1 MAKFPYYFD
10 RCNPQMFE
18 SEFASKRANDNTILS
33 GGLSE
38 FCEQKDLQN
47 RVTLGIYTKTHA
59 TLIPQGFETVRLV
72 RYALL
77 DAVQKL
83 LPKERVK
90 SCLRC
95 RIDKTKDVSVNYN
108 VSTKKAHYG
117 NLQRCGSVWCCPNCA
132 PKITEQRKKEI
143 KQAVERH
150 KGGLYMLTLTIPH
163 YMGDN
168 LKMLLLGFRG
178 ALKRFF
184 SGTRKAKAI
193 WSDMGKIGHIKALEV
208 TWGQNGW
215 HPHYHILIFTEKELP
230 QNYDT
235 TPLIELWQN
244 SCRLAKLPIPS
255 AKYGLDFRKGEYS
268 EYVTKWGWN
277 IESEMTKG
285 HLKKGRGSNWSAWD
299 LLKYYAFGT
308 GVDDFERYGKLFQ
321 EFALCFKGS
330 RQLEWS
336 RGLKAMFGVGEKTD
350 EQIADETHKNA
361 EQVFDLHREFW
372 RLICKYQRKADFLH
386 CVEYD
391 RINQTS
397 TSFELIELLA
407 QFEYQRMC
415 VRGRLGGVNDN
426 DTHAQSEYM

>member
-1 MAKFPYYFD
+1 MHKFPYYFHA
-10 RCNPQMFE
+10 CNPQMWEQKFLT
-18 SEFASKRANDNTILS
+18 KRAND
-33 GGLSE
+33 GDFFGDGLSE
-38 FCEQKDLQN
+38 FCEQSDLKN
-47 RVTLGIYTKTHA
+47 RVALGIYTKFHA
-59 TLIPQGFETVRLV
+59 TQYSQGFEVGRLV

-77 DAVQKL
+77 ETVQKL

-95 RIDKTKDVSVNYN
+95 RIDKTLPVSVKYN
-108 VSTKKAHYG
+108 VSTSKAHYG
-117 NLQRCGSVWCCPNCA
+117 NLQRCGSVWCCPNCS
-132 PKITEQRKKEI
+132 PKITEQRKNEV

-163 YMGDN
+163 YMWDN
-168 LKMLLLGFRG
+168 LELLLLGFRG

-193 WSDMGKIGHIKALEV
+193 WADMGKIGHIKALEV

-215 HPHYHILIFTEKELP
+215 HPHYHILVFTDKELP
-230 QNYDT
+230 SDYDT
-235 TPLIELWQN
+235 APLVELWQN
-244 SCRLAKLPIPS
+244 SCRLAKLPIPN

-308 GVDDFERYGKLFQ
+308 GVDDFDKYGKLFQ
-321 EFALCFKGS
+321 EFAICFKGS
-330 RQLEWS
+330 QQLYWS
-336 RGLKAMFGVGEKTD
+336 RGLKSLFSIVEKTD
-350 EQIADETHKNA
+350 EQIADETRKNA
-361 EQVFDLHREFW
+361 EDIYDLNREFW

-391 RINQTS
+391 QVNATY
-397 TSFELIELLA
+397 TALDLLEMLAKFE
-407 QFEYQRMC
+407 C
-415 VRGRLGGVNDN
+415 VRLADGLPVPDHA
-426 DTHAQSEYM
+426 DTHFILS